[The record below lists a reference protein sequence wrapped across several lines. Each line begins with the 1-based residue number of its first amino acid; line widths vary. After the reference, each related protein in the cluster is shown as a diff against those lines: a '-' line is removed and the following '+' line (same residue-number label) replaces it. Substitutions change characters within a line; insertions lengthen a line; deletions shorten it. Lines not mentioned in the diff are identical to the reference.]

1 MAQIPRALL
10 QRWLVQAE
18 RWWCMTNNRYLK
30 RWDNSVQNNYGKP
43 SIALVKGKGIVV
55 TDADGKSYLDFL
67 GGIATSVLG
76 HAHPAIVKAVTKQVS
91 TLSHVSN
98 FYAHPNAIEL
108 AEKLVGMTGDESA
121 KVFFCQSGA
130 EANEAALKLSRR
142 TGKVRVVAAQ
152 GAFHGRTMGALS
164 LTGQPSKREPFLPL
178 IKGVKHVP
186 YGDIDAMRKAV
197 TKKTAM
203 VIIEPIMGEAGVI
216 VPPAD
221 YLQELRLLCDKSG
234 ALLVIDAVQTGMGR
248 TGDWFGYEYSG
259 ITPDVITL
267 AKGLGGGLPLGAMI
281 ALGKAADLFQP
292 GDHGSTFG
300 GNPVTTSAGLA
311 AIKFIEAQEILS
323 KVEKQGAHL
332 MQELALI
339 PGVKEVRGA
348 GLLLGIELDSIKVA
362 VFADAMRDAGVLVN
376 AANPTTIRIAPA
388 LIVSDAQINRFITIF
403 RKVIADVK

>member
-1 MAQIPRALL
+1 
-10 QRWLVQAE
+10 
-18 RWWCMTNNRYLK
+18 MTNKTMINR
-30 RWDNSVQNNYGKP
+30 WSNAVQNNYGSP

-55 TDADGKSYLDFL
+55 TDADGKQYLDFL
-67 GGIATSVLG
+67 GGIATNILG
-76 HAHPAIVKAVTKQVS
+76 HAHPAIVKAVSKQVS
-91 TLSHVSN
+91 VLSHVSN
-98 FYAHPNAIEL
+98 FYVHPNAVEL
-108 AEKLVGMTGDESA
+108 AEKLTSMTGDKSA

-142 TGKVRVVAAQ
+142 TGKVRIVAAQ

-186 YGDIDAMRKAV
+186 YGNIEAMRKAV
-197 TKKTAM
+197 SKKTAM

-221 YLQELRLLCDKSG
+221 YLQELRSLCDAKG
-234 ALLVIDAVQTGMGR
+234 ALLAIDAVQTGMGR

-267 AKGLGGGLPLGAMI
+267 AKGLGGGFPLGAMI

-311 AIKFIEAQEILS
+311 AIKFIESQKLLK
-323 KVEKQGAHL
+323 KVEKQGAYL

-339 PGVKEVRGA
+339 PGVAEVRGA
-348 GLLLGIELDSIKVA
+348 GLLLGIELEKLKASDVA
-362 VFADAMRDAGVLVN
+362 SSLQKAGVLVN
-376 AANPTTIRIAPA
+376 AANPTTIRLAPA
-388 LIVSDAQINRFITIF
+388 LIVSDAQIKKFITVF
-403 RKVIADVK
+403 KKVMSDGK

>member
-1 MAQIPRALL
+1 
-10 QRWLVQAE
+10 
-18 RWWCMTNNRYLK
+18 MTNKTYLN
-30 RWDNSVQNNYGKP
+30 RWDRSLQNNYGKP
-43 SIALVKGKGIVV
+43 SITLVKGKGILV
-55 TDADGKSYLDFL
+55 TDADGKIYLDFL
-67 GGIATSVLG
+67 GGIATNILG

-91 TLSHVSN
+91 LLSHVSN
-98 FYAHPNAIEL
+98 FYAHPNAIAL
-108 AEKLVGMTGDESA
+108 AEKLTAMTGEKSA

-142 TGKVRVVAAQ
+142 TGKMRVVAAQ

-186 YGDIDAMRKAV
+186 FGDIDAMRKAIS
-197 TKKTAM
+197 KKTAM

-216 VPPAD
+216 VPPVD
-221 YLQELRLLCDKSG
+221 YLRDLRNLCDKNG

-281 ALGKAADLFQP
+281 ALGKAAELFQP

-300 GNPVTTSAGLA
+300 GNPVTTAAGLA
-311 AIKFIEAQEILS
+311 AIEFIESQDILS
-323 KVEKQGAHL
+323 KVQKQGEHL
-332 MQELALI
+332 IQELALI

-348 GLLLGIELDSIKVA
+348 GLLIGIELESLKASDVS
-362 VFADAMRDAGVLVN
+362 DAMRDAGILVN
-376 AANPTTIRIAPA
+376 AANSTTIRIAPA
-388 LIVSDAQINRFITIF
+388 LIVTDAQITKFISIF
-403 RKVIADVK
+403 RKVISNAK

>member
-1 MAQIPRALL
+1 
-10 QRWLVQAE
+10 
-18 RWWCMTNNRYLK
+18 MTNKKYLN
-30 RWDNSVQNNYGKP
+30 RWDASLQNNYGKP

-55 TDADGKSYLDFL
+55 TDADGKNYLDFL
-67 GGIATSVLG
+67 GGIATNILG
-76 HAHPAIVKAVTKQVS
+76 HAHPAIIKAVTKQVS

-98 FYAHPNAIEL
+98 FYAHPSTIAL
-108 AEKLVGMTGDESA
+108 AEKLVAMTGDKNA

-197 TKKTAM
+197 SKKTAM

-216 VPPAD
+216 VPPTD
-221 YLQELRLLCDKSG
+221 YLQQLRQLCDKNGS
-234 ALLVIDAVQTGMGR
+234 LLVIDAVQTGMGR

-281 ALGKAADLFQP
+281 ALGKAANLFQA

-300 GNPVTTSAGLA
+300 GNPVTTAAGLA
-311 AIKFIEAQEILS
+311 AIEYIETQDILR
-323 KVEKQGAHL
+323 KVERQGAHL

-348 GLLLGIELDSIKVA
+348 GLLLGIELESLKASV
-362 VFADAMRDAGVLVN
+362 VSDAMRDAGVLVN
-376 AANPTTIRIAPA
+376 AANTATIRIAPA
-388 LIVSDAQINRFITIF
+388 LIVTDAQINRFISIF
-403 RKVIADVK
+403 RKVIADGK

>member
-1 MAQIPRALL
+1 
-10 QRWLVQAE
+10 
-18 RWWCMTNNRYLK
+18 MTNKKYLN
-30 RWDNSVQNNYGKP
+30 RWDTSLQGNYGKP
-43 SIALVKGKGIVV
+43 SITLIKGKGVLV
-55 TDADGKSYLDFL
+55 TDADGKTYMDFL
-67 GGIATSVLG
+67 GGIATNILG
-76 HAHPAIVKAVTKQVS
+76 HSHPAIVKAVTKQVS

-108 AEKLVGMTGDESA
+108 AEKLIAMTGDKTA

-142 TGKVRVVAAQ
+142 TGKVRIVAAQ

-186 YGDIDAMRKAV
+186 FGDIDAMLKAV
-197 TKKTAM
+197 SKKTAM

-221 YLQELRLLCDKSG
+221 YLQQLRQLCDKNGS
-234 ALLVIDAVQTGMGR
+234 LLVIDAVQTGMGR
-248 TGDWFGYEYSG
+248 TGNWFGYEYSG

-281 ALGKAADLFQP
+281 ALGKASELFQP

-300 GNPVTTSAGLA
+300 GNPITTAAGLA
-311 AIKFIEAQEILS
+311 AIDFIESKGILS
-323 KVEKQGAHL
+323 KVEKQGLHL
-332 MQELALI
+332 IKELALI

-348 GLLLGIELDSIKVA
+348 GLLLGIELESLKASEIS
-362 VFADAMRDAGVLVN
+362 DAMRQAGVLVN
-376 AANPTTIRIAPA
+376 AANATTIRIAPA
-388 LIVSDAQINRFITIF
+388 LIVSDAQITKFISIF
-403 RKVIADVK
+403 KKVIADAK

>member
-1 MAQIPRALL
+1 MSNKKFL
-10 QRWLVQAE
+10 
-18 RWWCMTNNRYLK
+18 T
-30 RWDNSVQNNYGKP
+30 RWDASLQNNYGKP
-43 SIALVKGKGIVV
+43 AITLVKGKGIVV
-55 TDADGKSYLDFL
+55 TDADGKTYLDFL
-67 GGIATSVLG
+67 GGIATSILG

-91 TLSHVSN
+91 VLSHVSN
-98 FYAHPNAIEL
+98 FYAHPNAIAL
-108 AEKLVGMTGDESA
+108 AEKLTKMTGDKNA

-186 YGDIDAMRKAV
+186 YGDINAMRKAI

-216 VPPAD
+216 VPPAE
-221 YLQELRLLCDKSG
+221 YLQQLRQLCDKNGS
-234 ALLVIDAVQTGMGR
+234 LLVIDAVQTGMGR

-300 GNPVTTSAGLA
+300 GNPVTTAAGLA
-311 AIKFIEAQEILS
+311 AIEFIESKKILA

-348 GLLLGIELDSIKVA
+348 GLLLGIELESLKASDVS
-362 VFADAMRDAGVLVN
+362 DAMRNSGVLVN
-376 AANPTTIRIAPA
+376 AANATTIRIAPA
-388 LIVSDAQINRFITIF
+388 LIVTDAQINKFISLF
-403 RKVIADVK
+403 RKVIADGK

>member
-1 MAQIPRALL
+1 
-10 QRWLVQAE
+10 
-18 RWWCMTNNRYLK
+18 MTNK
-30 RWDNSVQNNYGKP
+30 TMIHRWSNSVQNNYGSP

-55 TDADGKSYLDFL
+55 TDADGKQYLDFL
-67 GGIATSVLG
+67 GGIATNILG
-76 HAHPAIVKAVTKQVS
+76 HAHPAIVKAVSKQVS
-91 TLSHVSN
+91 VLNHVSN
-98 FYAHPNAIEL
+98 FYVHPNAVEL
-108 AEKLVGMTGDESA
+108 AEKLASMTGDKSA

-164 LTGQPSKREPFLPL
+164 LTGQPAKREPFLPL

-186 YGDIDAMRKAV
+186 YGDIEAMRKAV

-221 YLQELRLLCDKSG
+221 YLQELRALCDAKG
-234 ALLVIDAVQTGMGR
+234 ALLVIDAVQTGLGR

-311 AIKFIEAQEILS
+311 AIKFIESQKLLK
-323 KVEKQGAHL
+323 KVEKQGAYL
-332 MQELALI
+332 LQELALI
-339 PGVKEVRGA
+339 PGVAEVRGA
-348 GLLLGIELDSIKVA
+348 GLLLGIELENLKSSDIASALQK
-362 VFADAMRDAGVLVN
+362 AGVLVN
-376 AANPTTIRIAPA
+376 AANPTTIRLAPA
-388 LIVSDAQINRFITIF
+388 LIVTDAQIKKFIAIF
-403 RKVIADVK
+403 KKVMNDGK

>member
-1 MAQIPRALL
+1 
-10 QRWLVQAE
+10 
-18 RWWCMTNNRYLK
+18 MTNKTMINRWK
-30 RWDNSVQNNYGKP
+30 SSVQNNYGTP
-43 SIALVKGKGIVV
+43 SIALVKGKGLVV
-55 TDADGKSYLDFL
+55 TDADGKQYLDFL
-67 GGIATSVLG
+67 GGIATSILG

-98 FYAHPNAIEL
+98 FYAHPHAVEL
-108 AEKLVGMTGDESA
+108 AEKLAAMTGDKKA

-142 TGKVRVVAAQ
+142 SGKVRIVAAQ

-186 YGDIDAMRKAV
+186 FGEIEAMRKAV

-221 YLQELRLLCDKSG
+221 YLRELRSLCDAKG

-300 GNPVTTSAGLA
+300 GNPVTTAAGLA
-311 AIKFIEAQEILS
+311 AIKFIEAQKILK
-323 KVEKQGAHL
+323 KVETQGL
-332 MQELALI
+332 YLIQELALI
-339 PGVKEVRGA
+339 PGVAEVRGA
-348 GLLLGIELDSIKVA
+348 GLLLGIELESRKAADVA
-362 VFADAMRDAGVLVN
+362 LALQNEGVLVN
-376 AANPTTIRIAPA
+376 AANPTTIRLAPA
-388 LIVSDAQINRFITIF
+388 LIVTDAQIKKFVAIF
-403 RKVIADVK
+403 RKVMSDGK

>member
-1 MAQIPRALL
+1 MLN
-10 QRWLVQAE
+10 RWNTV
-18 RWWCMTNNRYLK
+18 
-30 RWDNSVQNNYGKP
+30 VQNNYGTP
-43 SIALVKGKGIVV
+43 SIALIKGKGIVV
-55 TDADGKSYLDFL
+55 TDADGKDYLDFL
-67 GGIATSVLG
+67 GGIATSILG
-76 HAHPAIVKAVTKQVS
+76 HAHPAIVKAVSKQVS
-91 TLSHVSN
+91 ILGHVSN
-98 FYAHPNAIEL
+98 FYAHPYEIAL
-108 AEKLVGMTGDESA
+108 AEKLVRMTGDKGA

-130 EANEAALKLSRR
+130 EANEAGFKLSRR

-164 LTGQPSKREPFLPL
+164 LTGQPAKREPFLPL

-186 YGDIDAMRKAV
+186 YGDIGAMRKAV

-221 YLQELRLLCDKSG
+221 YLQQLRTLCDEKG

-281 ALGKAADLFQP
+281 ALGKAAELFQP

-300 GNPVTTSAGLA
+300 GNPVTTAAGLA
-311 AIKFIEAQEILS
+311 AIDVIES
-323 KVEKQGAHL
+323 KKLLAKVKKQGAYL
-332 MQELALI
+332 IQELALI

-348 GLLLGIELDSIKVA
+348 GLLLGIELDSLKASDIA
-362 VFADAMRDAGVLVN
+362 TAMRNAGVLVN
-376 AANPTTIRIAPA
+376 AANETTIRIAPA
-388 LIVSDAQINRFITIF
+388 LIVTDAQINKFISIF
-403 RKVIADVK
+403 RKVISDGK

>member
-1 MAQIPRALL
+1 
-10 QRWLVQAE
+10 
-18 RWWCMTNNRYLK
+18 MTNKTMINRWK
-30 RWDNSVQNNYGKP
+30 SSVQNNYGTP
-43 SIALVKGKGIVV
+43 SIALVKGKGLVV
-55 TDADGKSYLDFL
+55 TDADGKQYLDFL
-67 GGIATSVLG
+67 GGIATNILG

-98 FYAHPNAIEL
+98 FYVHPHAVEL
-108 AEKLVGMTGDESA
+108 AEKLAAMTGDKSA

-142 TGKVRVVAAQ
+142 TGKVRIVAAQ

-164 LTGQPSKREPFLPL
+164 LTGQPAKREPFLPL

-186 YGDIDAMRKAV
+186 FGDIEAMRKAV

-216 VPPAD
+216 VPPTD
-221 YLQELRLLCDKSG
+221 YLSELRAICDAKG
-234 ALLVIDAVQTGMGR
+234 ALLVIDAAQTGMGR

-300 GNPVTTSAGLA
+300 GNPVTTAAGLA
-311 AIKFIEAQEILS
+311 AIKFIETQKILK
-323 KVEKQGAHL
+323 KVEKQGVYL
-332 MQELALI
+332 MQELAVI
-339 PGVKEVRGA
+339 PGVAEVRGA
-348 GLLLGIELDSIKVA
+348 GLLLGIELESLKATDIAKA
-362 VFADAMRDAGVLVN
+362 LQGEGVLVN

-388 LIVSDAQINRFITIF
+388 LIVTDAQLKRFVSIF
-403 RKVIADVK
+403 KKVMSDGK

>member
-1 MAQIPRALL
+1 
-10 QRWLVQAE
+10 
-18 RWWCMTNNRYLK
+18 MTNKKYLK
-30 RWDNSVQNNYGKP
+30 RWDSSLQNNYGKP

-55 TDADGKSYLDFL
+55 TDADGKTYLDFL
-67 GGIATSVLG
+67 AGIATSILG
-76 HAHPAIVKAVTKQVS
+76 HAHPAIVKAVTKQIS

-108 AEKLVGMTGDESA
+108 AEKLAAMTGDKNA
-121 KVFFCQSGA
+121 RVFFCQSGA

-186 YGDIDAMRKAV
+186 YGDIDAMRKAIS
-197 TKKTAM
+197 KKTAM
-203 VIIEPIMGEAGVI
+203 VIIEPIMGEAGVV

-221 YLQELRLLCDKSG
+221 YLQELRQLCDKNGS
-234 ALLVIDAVQTGMGR
+234 LLVIDAVQTGMGR

-281 ALGKAADLFQP
+281 ALGKAADLFQA

-300 GNPVTTSAGLA
+300 GNPVTTAAGLA
-311 AIKFIEAQEILS
+311 AIKFIETQDILQ
-323 KVEKQGAHL
+323 KVEEQGLYL

-348 GLLLGIELDSIKVA
+348 GLLIGIELESLKASEVS
-362 VFADAMRDAGVLVN
+362 DAMREAGVLVN
-376 AANPTTIRIAPA
+376 AANGTTIRIAPA
-388 LIVSDAQINRFITIF
+388 LIVTDAQINKFIATF
-403 RKVIADVK
+403 RKVITDAK

>member
-1 MAQIPRALL
+1 MSNKKFL
-10 QRWLVQAE
+10 
-18 RWWCMTNNRYLK
+18 T
-30 RWDNSVQNNYGKP
+30 RWDASLQNNYGMP
-43 SIALVKGKGIVV
+43 AITLVKGKGIVV

-67 GGIATSVLG
+67 GGIATSILG

-98 FYAHPNAIEL
+98 FYAHPNAIAL
-108 AEKLVGMTGDESA
+108 AEKLTKMTGDKNA

-186 YGDIDAMRKAV
+186 YGDINAMRKAI

-216 VPPAD
+216 VPPAE
-221 YLQELRLLCDKSG
+221 YLQQLRELCDKNGS
-234 ALLVIDAVQTGMGR
+234 LLVIDAVQTGMGR

-300 GNPVTTSAGLA
+300 GNPVTTAAGLA
-311 AIKFIEAQEILS
+311 AIEFIESKKILA

-348 GLLLGIELDSIKVA
+348 GLLLGIELESLKASDVS
-362 VFADAMRDAGVLVN
+362 DAMRNSGVLVN
-376 AANPTTIRIAPA
+376 AANATTIRIAPA
-388 LIVSDAQINRFITIF
+388 LIVTDAQINKFISLF
-403 RKVIADVK
+403 RKVIADGK